1 MKLRAFPALFAC
13 VVLGGLVLRGARLSL
28 RPMHHD
34 EANQALKF
42 GALLETGEYRYDPRE
57 HHGPTLY
64 YLTLPLAKAAGG
76 RSLADVD
83 ETLLRLVPALF
94 GTGLILLFL
103 LFGGGLARESI
114 AFAAVLAAVSPLMT
128 YYSRFYIQE
137 SLLVF
142 FTAGLMAAGWRYAR
156 TRSVWSAAAAG
167 FFAGL
172 ACATKE
178 TSLIIFAALI
188 VGVAVAATAGRGKGR
203 PPGIA
208 PAALALHAAVFLAT
222 ALAMAALFFTS
233 FLSNPSGL
241 ADSVRA
247 FGTYAGRGLEGGVH
261 AHPWWYYLKLLLWTR
276 YGRGPVWS
284 EAFVMAL
291 AVAGAIAA
299 FGRDTGK
306 DGKPAFIRFLLGY
319 TLAAGAAFSLIPYKT
334 PWNAMPFYLGVILLA
349 GHGAG
354 LLWRVSRFPVVKL
367 AMLALLLPG
376 FFNLGLQDFRAN
388 FRDYADTSNPYV
400 YAQTSKDL
408 LRLARTVEG
417 AAEAAGDHKNLLV
430 AVVAPADE
438 TWPLPWYL
446 RRFELVG
453 YWNEFDPA
461 GPAGRAE
468 VVICSL
474 AAAEKFQ
481 SSAGAGF
488 VASFYELRPGVLLEL
503 FVRDD
508 VWEAYLDRKT
518 AKKAT

>member
-1 MKLRAFPALFAC
+1 MKLRAFPALFVC
-13 VVLGGLVLRGARLSL
+13 VVLGALVLRGARLSL

-42 GALLETGEYRYDPRE
+42 GGLLETGDYRYDPRE

-64 YLTLPLAKAAGG
+64 YMTLPLAEAAGA
-76 RSLADVD
+76 RSLADVN
-83 ETLLRLVPALF
+83 ETLLRLVPAIF

-103 LFGGGLARESI
+103 LFRGGLARESI
-114 AFAAVLAAVSPLMT
+114 ACAAVLAALSPLMT

-142 FTAGLMAAGWRYAR
+142 FTAGLMAAGWRYVR
-156 TRSVWSAAAAG
+156 TRSVSSAAAAG

-172 ACATKE
+172 AFATKE
-178 TSLIIFAALI
+178 TSLIIFTALLA
-188 VGVAVAATAGRGKGR
+188 GVAAAVIAGRGGAR
-203 PPGIA
+203 PPGRA

-222 ALAMAALFFTS
+222 ALAVATLFFTS
-233 FLSNPSGL
+233 FLSNLSGL

-247 FGTYAGRGLEGGVH
+247 FGVYAGRGLEGGAH
-261 AHPWWYYLKLLLWTR
+261 AHPWWYYAKLLLWTR

-299 FGRDTGK
+299 FGRDAGK
-306 DGKPAFIRFLLGY
+306 EGNPSFIRFLLGY

-354 LLWRVSRFPVVKL
+354 LLWRVSRFPAVKL

-376 FFNLGLQDFRAN
+376 LFNLGLQDFRAN
-388 FRDYADTSNPYV
+388 FLDYADTSNPYV
-400 YAQTSKDL
+400 YAQTGKDL

-417 AAEAAGDHKNLLV
+417 VAEAAGGHENLLV
-430 AVVAPADE
+430 AVIAPAEE

-446 RRFELVG
+446 RRFVLVG

-461 GPAGRAE
+461 GPAGKAE

-474 AAAEKFQ
+474 AAAARFQ
-481 SSAGAGF
+481 SAAGTGF

-503 FVRDD
+503 FVRSD
-508 VWEAYLDRKT
+508 VWDAYLDRK
-518 AKKAT
+518 ALKKAT